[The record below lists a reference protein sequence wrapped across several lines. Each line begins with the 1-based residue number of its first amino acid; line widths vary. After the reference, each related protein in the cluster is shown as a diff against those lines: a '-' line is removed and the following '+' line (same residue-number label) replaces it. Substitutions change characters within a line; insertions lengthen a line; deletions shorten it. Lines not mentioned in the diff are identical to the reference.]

1 MAKTPLDDD
10 EPTQEEVPVEPLDG
24 QVPAPR
30 RAALPRRRRPASSP
44 VELPFAIPAE
54 DGPRVADLSALLG
67 DIDALRLTLQTDLT
81 LAAAALEAD
90 AAGLAAELVDS
101 DLAELRAFGGRAAH
115 RLAGLDAGE
124 TEVEQ
129 PADETPAPVA
139 MPRRRILSAAPLMAA
154 AAALIGF
161 VAFVPDRGGLQSPDT
176 TMTSAA
182 MAGWELNRL
191 AREGAPDEALR
202 LAAME
207 LNDEL
212 AELIAQAAT
221 DPAAAQQALMLL
233 DSTTPVLAGEDETGV
248 LRDVLAEARALRERL
263 QETLPT
269 VAQRASRPTRTVV
282 RAVPTTL
289 PRFERQQP
297 ERQQTSSA
305 PASAKP
311 TASPKPSPSA
321 APTSPPP
328 APSPQPSSPSPTPSE
343 DDEGPLSGTD
353 GLPGF

>member
-1 MAKTPLDDD
+1 M
-10 EPTQEEVPVEPLDG
+10 EPLDG

-30 RAALPRRRRPASSP
+30 RAALRRRPAASP
-44 VELPFAIPAE
+44 VELPFGTPV
-54 DGPRVADLSALLG
+54 GTRPRVADLSALLG

-90 AAGLAAELVDS
+90 AAGLAVELVDS
-101 DLAELRAFGGRAAH
+101 DLAELRAFGDRAAD
-115 RLAGLDAGE
+115 RLVGLHAGE
-124 TEVEQ
+124 AHTDAEVEL
-129 PADETPAPVA
+129 PVDEVPAPVGL
-139 MPRRRILSAAPLMAA
+139 PRRRVLSAAPLMAA

-161 VAFVPDRGGLQSPDT
+161 VAFVPDRGGLQSPET

-207 LNDEL
+207 LNEEL

-233 DSTTPVLAGEDETGV
+233 DSTTQVLAGQDDSGV

-263 QETLPT
+263 RETLPA
-269 VAQRASRPTRTVV
+269 VAQRAARPARTVV
-282 RAVPTTL
+282 RTVPL
-289 PRFERQQP
+289 VPPSFEQEP
-297 ERQQTSSA
+297 ERQPS
-305 PASAKP
+305 ASAKASAAP
-311 TASPKPSPSA
+311 SASPKPSPSA
-321 APTSPPP
+321 TSSSPSPSASP
-328 APSPQPSSPSPTPSE
+328 EQSSPSPQPSE
-343 DDEGPLSGTD
+343 ENEGPLSGTD
-353 GLPGF
+353 SLPGL